1 MTEKRPL
8 TEEEQRQVS
17 ITLIDL
23 TERNQEMESNIKY
36 YDLMLNELLEMQFR
50 EKKREFKSK
59 KHELEQEIQ
68 LNKKTMELYSDAQ
81 INGIEIKNKQEEE
94 DGIKQV

>member
-1 MTEKRPL
+1 MTEKRQL
-8 TEEEQRQVS
+8 TEEEQKQVS

-23 TERNQEMESNIKY
+23 TERNQEMESTIKY
-36 YDLMLNELLEMQFR
+36 YDLMLNELLDMQFR
-50 EKKREFKSK
+50 EKKREFKNK

-81 INGIEIKNKQEEE
+81 INGIEIKERKEEE